1 MVDGSPAW
9 GRLDGD
15 AVSLEGGKRVPIA
28 DAAFLAFVEL
38 TKIIA
43 TYLTYLVISVALT
56 IWVAR
61 TLHKRGAI
69 FLIDAFHGNAELA
82 DSVNHLLVV
91 GFYLIN
97 IGFVSLA
104 LKTAAI
110 INTSRAAIEL
120 LSDKMGMVL
129 LILGGMHFFNLYV
142 FSRIR
147 RSAQGP
153 RRPVPPP
160 PPVAPD
166 AVLSVAIPR

>member
-1 MVDGSPAW
+1 MQSANN
-9 GRLDGD
+9 
-15 AVSLEGGKRVPIA
+15 
-28 DAAFLAFVEL
+28 
-38 TKIIA
+38 IIVV
-43 TYLTYLVISVALT
+43 TYIIYVVISVALT

-61 TLHKRGAI
+61 TLYKRGAI
-69 FLIDAFHGNAELA
+69 FLVDAFHGNKELA

-110 INTSRAAIEL
+110 ISTSRAAIEL

-129 LILGGMHFFNLYV
+129 LTLGGMHFFNLYV

-147 RSAQGP
+147 RSAQEP
-153 RRPVPPP
+153 RRPVVPP

-166 AVLSVAIPR
+166 AMLTLGIPR

>member
-1 MVDGSPAW
+1 MVPSANN
-9 GRLDGD
+9 
-15 AVSLEGGKRVPIA
+15 
-28 DAAFLAFVEL
+28 
-38 TKIIA
+38 IIVV
-43 TYLTYLVISVALT
+43 TYLTYLFISVSLT

-69 FLIDAFHGNAELA
+69 FLIDAFHGNQELA

-104 LKTAAI
+104 LKTAEVI
-110 INTSRAAIEL
+110 STSRGAIEL

-147 RSAQGP
+147 RGA
-153 RRPVPPP
+153 RRPVLPT

-166 AVLSVAIPR
+166 AMLKVAIPR

>member
-1 MVDGSPAW
+1 MQTANN
-9 GRLDGD
+9 
-15 AVSLEGGKRVPIA
+15 
-28 DAAFLAFVEL
+28 
-38 TKIIA
+38 IIVG
-43 TYLTYLVISVALT
+43 TYLLYLAISVALT

-61 TLHKRGAI
+61 TLYKRGGI
-69 FLIDAFHGNAELA
+69 FLVDAFHGNKELA

-104 LKTAAI
+104 LKTAATI
-110 INTSRAAIEL
+110 DTSRAAIEL

-147 RSAQGP
+147 RSSQGP
-153 RRPVPPP
+153 RHPLSPN
-160 PPVAPD
+160 PPVSPD
-166 AVLSVAIPR
+166 GMLKVAIPR

>member
-1 MVDGSPAW
+1 MTLFCLGVIVILNTFNIPKGEEDYMPTANN
-9 GRLDGD
+9 
-15 AVSLEGGKRVPIA
+15 
-28 DAAFLAFVEL
+28 
-38 TKIIA
+38 IIV
-43 TYLTYLVISVALT
+43 LTYLVYLFISVCLT

-61 TLHKRGAI
+61 TLYKRGSI
-69 FLIDAFHGNAELA
+69 FLVDAFHGNTELA

-147 RSAQGP
+147 RSARGP
-153 RRPVPPP
+153 RPPVIPA

-166 AVLSVAIPR
+166 AHLRVAVPAVK